1 MLRRQRTG
9 GTRGQL
15 VGAELRVQ
23 VFVNGIS
30 NALDNL
36 AHGALLQGEAYDT
49 SVKIMANR
57 LRIGVVKAYS
67 DTPTL
72 NVLQGDSDGELT
84 FESSGDDTNLPEAR
98 EFLKSVHGESDDIRS
113 PTST

>member
-1 MLRRQRTG
+1 MLRRQRTV

-15 VGAELRVQ
+15 VGADLRVE
-23 VFVNGIS
+23 VFVNGI
-30 NALDNL
+30 
-36 AHGALLQGEAYDT
+36 GEAYDT

-98 EFLKSVHGESDDIRS
+98 EFLKSVHGENDDIRS